1 MFLAFAPGKFQ
12 TRFWS
17 NLYDKFHSLICV
29 IILPPMTF
37 AFDSVL
43 VALTISA
50 GFVAHSI
57 GTIITA
63 FIQWFIFISSGHACF
78 NVGWAF
84 KQPLNLKTDAYLLNL
99 VSHDFWRQIITLFSC
114 KSQIGTCSCH
124 SNHSE
129 NNFKAPP
136 SLWMQEN
143 FYGWEHFSA
152 NIFLWISCFRTIP
165 RNTRFLCFSGPS
177 NYCIYLR
184 TTGRHFCD
192 QGNVAVLWRIIFQ
205 NLGSLLFFHTAP
217 PDFLF

>member
-1 MFLAFAPGKFQ
+1 MINSIFWYVLSYCHLWHFL
-12 TRFWS
+12 
-17 NLYDKFHSLICV
+17 
-29 IILPPMTF
+29 
-37 AFDSVL
+37 FDSVL
-43 VALTISA
+43 IALTIPA

-84 KQPLNLKTDAYLLNL
+84 KQRLNLKTDVYLLNL

-143 FYGWEHFSA
+143 FYGWEHITA

-184 TTGRHFCD
+184 ATDRHFCD
-192 QGNVAVLWRIIFQ
+192 QGNVCHPLKVTKMWLITLKHYLLEPFFDFCCRGGISCCHYFQ
-205 NLGSLLFFHTAP
+205 NFRF
-217 PDFLF
+217 